1 MDLDEGGLRN
11 LAQLWQNC
19 ALKMML
25 QHTHDVILVQN
36 EVPSVVTRVVYD
48 RVRKRK
54 NYFEIP
60 AFLQIE
66 QGKSRAGKFK
76 TSNENKNKN
85 VFVFV
90 FI

>member
-1 MDLDEGGLRN
+1 MSKADDKDCDLCMTNVTKLGAFLMTD
-11 LAQLWQNC
+11 Q
-19 ALKMML
+19 
-25 QHTHDVILVQN
+25 VIN
-36 EVPSVVTRVVYD
+36 ATVVSFNRVVYD

-66 QGKSRAGKFK
+66 RGKSRAGKFK

-85 VFVFV
+85 KNV
-90 FI
+90 FIYVFI